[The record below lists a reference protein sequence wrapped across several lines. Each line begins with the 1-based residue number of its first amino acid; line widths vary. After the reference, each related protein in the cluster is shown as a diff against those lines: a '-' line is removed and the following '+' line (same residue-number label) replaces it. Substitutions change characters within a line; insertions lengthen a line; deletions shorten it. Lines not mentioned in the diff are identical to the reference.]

1 LVTDAI
7 RAVMEQIRPATPDPL
22 TRPSLSRSASRS
34 RRQLL
39 PSRRFWWPIG
49 LAAGVVAAVT
59 ASPWPGA
66 LLIRFVFGRDAAKF
80 KAALEPHAP
89 DDVRRIGN
97 QRYGEGPDALLDV
110 YLPASVADG
119 EALPTIV
126 WTHGGAWISGNK
138 RDVIPYFAILASAG
152 YTVVAPDYSVGLGR
166 QYPTAVLQL
175 NDALRYLHDKAER
188 LHIDRDRIVLA
199 GDSAGAQL
207 TSQLAASVTN
217 PDYARAMGITP
228 ALDVTQLKGLVPC
241 CGVYNMAALDHLR
254 GVLGWGFH
262 IATWSYS
269 GVRHYASDPAL
280 KLLST
285 VDYVTADFPAAFI
298 TGGNGDGLTAIQS
311 KPLAAKLESLGV
323 PTTAL
328 FFPDDYTPS
337 LPHEYQFTLD
347 TAASKEALERIR
359 GFLEE
364 RCQRR
369 HRSSLSS
376 WRGGGAIV
384 RLLRG

>member
-1 LVTDAI
+1 MKIRGLAAASAVLV
-7 RAVMEQIRPATPDPL
+7 
-22 TRPSLSRSASRS
+22 
-34 RRQLL
+34 
-39 PSRRFWWPIG
+39 
-49 LAAGVVAAVT
+49 LAAGVVAAVTAVT

-66 LLIRFVFGRDAAKF
+66 LLIRFVFGRDAAKV
-80 KAALEPHAP
+80 KTALEPHAP

-97 QRYGEGPDALLDV
+97 QRYGAGPDALLDV
-110 YLPASVADG
+110 YLSASVADG

-138 RDVIPYFAILASAG
+138 RDAAPYFAILAAAG
-152 YTVVAPDYSVGLGR
+152 YTVVAPDYSVGPGR

-175 NDALRYLHDKAER
+175 NDALRYLHDNAER
-188 LHIDRDRIVLA
+188 LHIDRTRIVLA

-207 TSQLAASVTN
+207 TSQLAAIVTN

-228 ALDVTQLKGLVPC
+228 ALDATQLKGLVLC

-269 GVRHYASDPAL
+269 GVRHYTSDPAL
-280 KLLST
+280 KLMST

-311 KPLAAKLESLGV
+311 KPLASRSWRAWASPRRRCSSL
-323 PTTAL
+323 TT
-328 FFPDDYTPS
+328 T
-337 LPHEYQFTLD
+337 
-347 TAASKEALERIR
+347 
-359 GFLEE
+359 
-364 RCQRR
+364 RR
-369 HRSSLSS
+369 HSRTSTSSLWTLRRARMRSSGFWDSS
-376 WRGGGAIV
+376 RSVSTPRRPRGDICAAFSWFG
-384 RLLRG
+384 RFN